1 MGTLMKQWTAQ
12 WRRVGGGAAVL
23 VLLLVGLGGQSVAAQ
38 SAPRIDARV
47 SADSVK
53 IGERFE
59 LRLVA
64 EHRSD
69 TTAVFPAAD
78 AGEAL
83 FGDLHVVQRGPVRSR
98 RASGARRVDSVAYEV
113 TTFALD
119 SARVPILPVR
129 LVTGTDTTVAGTFP
143 RVVSVRSVVGP
154 EADGLRTP
162 ALLAAFPRPAWMWM
176 VLVLGG
182 AALAAGLAYVWWRR
196 RGGDATDPDGGD
208 DRPTPYR
215 ETMDRLQ
222 GLERRHPTGRTACK
236 AFYVDL
242 TDTLRSY
249 LTRRMGMRAREQT
262 TPEVLAALR
271 QRPEVQEMV
280 LRRLQTVLEQADLVK
295 FADAEPAP
303 EHSQSLLQ
311 DAQGVIDALEAAQ
324 HRADAASVDEKSAS
338 A

>member
-1 MGTLMKQWTAQ
+1 MKR
-12 WRRVGGGAAVL
+12 WRPRWRQVGGGAAVL
-23 VLLLVGLGGQSVAAQ
+23 VILWVCLGGGHPVAAQ
-38 SAPRIDARV
+38 SSPRIEAHV
-47 SADSVK
+47 SADTVK
-53 IGERFE
+53 IGERFV

-64 EHRSD
+64 EHQSEAA
-69 TTAVFPAAD
+69 AVFPEAD
-78 AGEAL
+78 AGAAL

-98 RASGARRVDSVAYEV
+98 REPGGRRVDSVAYEV

-129 LVTGTDTTVAGTFP
+129 LVSGTDTTVAGTFP
-143 RVVSVRSVVGP
+143 QVVPVRSVVGP
-154 EADGLRTP
+154 EAEGLRTP
-162 ALLAAFPRPAWMWM
+162 ALLAAFPRPAWMWL

-182 AALAAGLAYVWWRR
+182 AALAAGLAYAWWRR
-196 RGGDATDPDGGD
+196 RGGDAADVDAAG

-215 ETMDRLQ
+215 DAMKRLQ
-222 GLERRHPTGRTACK
+222 GLERRHPTGRAACK

-242 TDTLRSY
+242 TDALRTY
-249 LTRRMGMRAREQT
+249 LVRRMGVRAREQT

-295 FADAEPAP
+295 FSDAEPAP
-303 EHSQSLLQ
+303 ERSQSVLQ

-324 HRADAASVDEKSAS
+324 RRADAASVDEESAS